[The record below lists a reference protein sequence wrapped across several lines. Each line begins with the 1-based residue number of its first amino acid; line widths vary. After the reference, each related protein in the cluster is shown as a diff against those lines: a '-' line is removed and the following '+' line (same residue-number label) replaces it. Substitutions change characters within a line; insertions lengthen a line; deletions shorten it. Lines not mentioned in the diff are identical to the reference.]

1 MTPRRPPRSGGRA
14 PQRPSPPKATT
25 PAPAPAPPAAEP
37 GAERRVTLAAV
48 VGAHGVTGEVRLK
61 LFAEDLSLYP
71 AFEVGGRLL
80 TLQSLRPGA
89 NGAVARFAEIADRTA
104 AEALRGA
111 ALTVPRSALP
121 TLPAGEYYH
130 ADLIGLPCFA
140 DDAEVGFAVAIE
152 NFGAGDIV
160 EVEDASGRRFMVP
173 MGQAVTIEPD
183 RLRIDPAF
191 VE

>member
-1 MTPRRPPRSGGRA
+1 M
-14 PQRPSPPKATT
+14 
-25 PAPAPAPPAAEP
+25 
-37 GAERRVTLAAV
+37 TLAAV

-61 LFAEDLSLYP
+61 LFAEDLSLYS

-89 NGAVARFAEIADRTA
+89 NGAVARFAEIGDRNA

-121 TLPAGEYYH
+121 ALPEGEYYH

-140 DDAEVGFAVAIE
+140 DDDEIGFAVAIE

-160 EVEDASGRRFMVP
+160 EVEDATGRRFMVP
-173 MGQAVTIEPD
+173 MGQAVTIAPD